1 MSMNRRLPARAD
13 SAVAEGSPPARA
25 GQPLK
30 ILMVTD
36 YYPPFVGGVEILVST
51 ISRELVR
58 RGHDVAVATLGADGL
73 PPTEVDEG
81 VRVYR
86 IGTTAGRIPRLFKS
100 DTRMWAPPAPDPEA
114 VAGLRRVLSRE
125 QPSIVHG
132 HDWLARSYLPLKRRS
147 GPPLVMSLHYF
158 TLSCP
163 KKSLLFR
170 GSPCS
175 GPALGKCLSC
185 AGQHYGRV
193 KGSIVVL
200 AQQAFSR
207 AERALVDVF
216 LPVSEAT
223 AADNGLAAGDRR
235 YMVIPNLVPPA
246 RDPAPYADLL
256 DQLPAERF
264 LLFVGDLR
272 PAKGIEVLLE
282 AYRRLAD
289 RPPLVLIGKTWPD
302 TPDDLPPGVT
312 VLRDWPNVAVRE
324 AMRRCLALTA
334 PSLLPEPFGIVVAEA
349 LAAGRPVVA
358 SAIGGIPEV
367 VRHEAEGLL
376 VRPGDVAALAAAFDR
391 IVRDPELTDR
401 LAASASRRSADYAPD
416 VVLPRLEAA
425 YAGVLDRRERG
436 RS

>member
-1 MSMNRRLPARAD
+1 
-13 SAVAEGSPPARA
+13 V
-25 GQPLK
+25 K

-51 ISRELVR
+51 VSRELAR

-73 PPTEVDEG
+73 PATEVDEG

-86 IGTTAGRIPRLFKS
+86 IRTTAARIPRLFKS
-100 DTRMWAPPAPDPEA
+100 ETRLWAPPAPDPEA
-114 VAGLRRVLSRE
+114 VAGLRRVLARE
-125 QPSIVHG
+125 QPTIVHG

-163 KKSLLFR
+163 KKSLLFE

-185 AGQHYGRV
+185 AGRHYGRI
-193 KGSIVVL
+193 KGSTVVL

-216 LPVSEAT
+216 LPVSQAT
-223 AADNGLAAGDRR
+223 AADNGLANGNRR
-235 YMVIPNLVPPA
+235 YLVIPNLVPPA
-246 RDPAPYADLL
+246 RDPAPHAHLL
-256 DQLPAERF
+256 DQLPSEPF

-272 PAKGIEVLLE
+272 PAKGIEVLLD
-282 AYRRLAD
+282 AYGRLAA
-289 RPPLVLIGKTWPD
+289 RPPLVLIGKAWPD

-312 VLRDWPNVAVRE
+312 VLHDWPNPAVRE

-367 VRHEAEGLL
+367 VRHDAEGLL
-376 VRPGDVAALAAAFDR
+376 VPPGDVTALAAAFDR
-391 IVRDPELTDR
+391 ITRDPGLRDR
-401 LAASASRRSADYAPD
+401 LAANASRRSADYAPD

-425 YAGVLDRRERG
+425 YASVLDGRQFG